1 MLTLKDCIA
10 MSGLTRDEID
20 AIAEHEHVPEIV
32 AAELANYLVC
42 QPDGVPRIRRI
53 IIDDIEMARSQG
65 KVAHAAR
72 LKLVLQ
78 HFVKTYS

>member
-10 MSGLTRDEID
+10 MSGLTREEID

-32 AAELANYLVC
+32 AAEMANYLVH
-42 QPDGVPRIRRI
+42 QPGGIPRIRRI
-53 IIDDIEMARSQG
+53 ILDDIEDARRQG
-65 KVAHAAR
+65 NTVHAAR

-78 HFVKTYS
+78 HFVETYS